1 MKKELIKPMT
11 IEEAFLDMLDKFDT
25 IKADLRKEW
34 RHRLPKGELSDRLM
48 TFELINRGYRNV
60 PGGWI

>member
-1 MKKELIKPMT
+1 MKTEHIKVMT
-11 IEEAFLDMLDKFDT
+11 IEEAFLDMLDEFDN

-48 TFELINRGYRNV
+48 TFELINRGYKKIK
-60 PGGWI
+60 GGWL

>member
-11 IEEAFLDMLDKFDT
+11 IEEAFLDMLNEFDD

-34 RHRLPKGELSDRLM
+34 RYRLPKGELSDRLM
-48 TFELINRGYRNV
+48 TFELINRGYKKV
-60 PGGWI
+60 QGGWV